1 MEAMRT
7 TLRILF
13 LFSMPLLFSCEKE
26 STPGDASKDFSFS
39 FESDAE
45 GWVVGYSDYP
55 ANLTQSDSLVL
66 YGMTYGHGLLPVS
79 IQPRQSGIRV
89 RGANRSDDLF
99 MYVKRRV
106 TRLTPNAD
114 YLLTMDVDIA
124 SNVASNL
131 IGIGGAPGEGVKV
144 KAGASANEPVNVRD
158 GLGWYRMNIDKG
170 NQSAGGADMAV
181 VGDVAVK
188 DTTTVYT
195 LIRRSL
201 ANPLKRRT
209 DADGGLWLIVGTDS
223 GFEGLTELY
232 YAAIRARLQ
241 RH

>member
-1 MEAMRT
+1 M
-7 TLRILF
+7 F
-13 LFSMPLLFSCEKE
+13 LLSLPLLCSCEKE
-26 STPGDASKDFSFS
+26 STPGDLSRDFSFS

-55 ANLTQSDSLVL
+55 ADLTQPDSLVL
-66 YGMTYGHGLLPVS
+66 YGMSYGHGLLPVS
-79 IQPRQSGIRV
+79 VQPRQSGIRV
-89 RGANRSDDLF
+89 RGVNRSDDLF

-106 TRLTPNAD
+106 TGLAPNAD

-144 KAGASANEPVNVRD
+144 KAGGSANEPVNVRD

-170 NQSAGGADMAV
+170 NQSVGGADMAV

-241 RH
+241 RQ